1 MNRFFRQFLKD
12 PLITGA
18 IAPSSAG
25 LSELITDTAQLPEK
39 KCVVELGSG
48 TGVFTKRILKKISPD
63 CIFFTLEIN
72 PQFADETKKNCPAAI
87 VYPASGKDIRKYLR
101 KHRQRTCDCIISG
114 LPWAAFSHKAQEELL
129 GAVYSSL
136 EYGGE
141 FLTFVY
147 IHGLLLPAGK
157 KFRRLLKERFSSVKK
172 TRIIWGNLPPAFVY
186 HCKK

>member
-1 MNRFFRQFLKD
+1 MIGGISKKEVEF
-12 PLITGA
+12 I
-18 IAPSSAG
+18 
-25 LSELITDTAQLPEK
+25 SELEFNK
-39 KCVVELGSG
+39 KY
-48 TGVFTKRILKKISPD
+48 
-63 CIFFTLEIN
+63 FFTR
-72 PQFADETKKNCPAAI
+72 
-87 VYPASGKDIRKYLR
+87 KDIRKYLR

-114 LPWAAFSHKAQEELL
+114 LPWAAFSQKAQEELL